1 MICVSQPMQ
10 PGRILLSCAVLVALG
25 LPAGAA
31 PDEDLLGKAAGYPVG
46 TRANWFYDERVR
58 VGSFSQLDSILQH
71 YTLNKAVSPRPLP
84 KISSEPK
91 LDYRFEQQT
100 RTLDDFLDH
109 QRVTG
114 FLLIRDGEVLAER
127 YQYDRKPD
135 NRFVSHSIAK
145 SIVSIAVG
153 MALAEK
159 KIASLDDSVARY
171 VPDLA
176 GNPYGETTIRNMLR
190 MASGVPFTEAYD
202 GKDDLTKFNR
212 IRFTQDSVTALRA
225 FTTREVEQG
234 ARFHYASN
242 QTVALTLLLRAVTG
256 TSLSEYLTTRL
267 WQPMGAEADAT
278 WIKTKDGTESG
289 SGNFNAVLRDYGR
302 LGVLLANDGALDGRQ
317 IVPKD
322 YLLDATDW
330 RRQPEAFAPRK
341 ATPYFGYGYQFWLFP
356 GEKRRF
362 ALLGVYGQS
371 IFVDPELKLVMVIT
385 AAAKNA
391 SVGKESLARER
402 DALWRGVVGRYGSW

>member
-1 MICVSQPMQ
+1 MQ
-10 PGRILLSCAVLVALG
+10 PGRILLTCAVFFCAVFFALI
-25 LPAGAA
+25 LPARAA
-31 PDEDLLGKAAGYPVG
+31 PDEELLGKAAGYPVG
-46 TRANWFYDERVR
+46 SRANWFFDERVR
-58 VGSFSQLDSILQH
+58 VGSFSHLDSILQH
-71 YTLNKAVSPRPLP
+71 YTLKKAAAPRALP
-84 KISSEPK
+84 KTSTEPK
-91 LDYRFEQQT
+91 IDYRFEQQT
-100 RTLDDFLDH
+100 RTLDDFLDR

-114 FLLIRDGEVLAER
+114 FLLIRNGEVLAER
-127 YQYDRKPD
+127 YQYDRRPD
-135 NRFVSHSIAK
+135 NRFVSHSMAK

-153 MALAEK
+153 MALTEK
-159 KIASLDDSVARY
+159 KIGSLDDTIARY
-171 VPDLA
+171 VPELA

-190 MASGVPFTEAYD
+190 MASGVPFQESYD
-202 GKDDLTKFNR
+202 GQDDLAKFTR
-212 IRFTQDSVTALRA
+212 LRLTQDSVAAFRA

-234 ARFHYASN
+234 TRFHYASN

-256 TSLSEYLTTRL
+256 SSMSEYLTTRL

-302 LGVLLANDGALDGRQ
+302 LGILLANDGALDGRQ

-330 RRQPEAFAPRK
+330 HRQPEAFTPRK

-391 SVGKESLARER
+391 SVGKESLGRER